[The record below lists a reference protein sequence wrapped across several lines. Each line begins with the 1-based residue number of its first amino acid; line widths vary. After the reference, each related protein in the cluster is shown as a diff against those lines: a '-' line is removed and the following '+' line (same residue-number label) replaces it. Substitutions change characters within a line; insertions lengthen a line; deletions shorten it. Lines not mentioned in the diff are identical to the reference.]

1 MSVTGALHVLLA
13 CVAAL
18 CALVVAVDP
27 ERLRARWAQRGALAS
42 AALSL
47 LLALWGQRA
56 FEAGRLRTVYAN
68 SRTAGEWL
76 ERHMHVGLLALCFSA
91 VLGLMSEA
99 RPARQRRMVAWA
111 VVACTAAA
119 LFCDALVHARAPVA
133 SLE

>member
-18 CALVVAVDP
+18 CAVVVAVEPDRP
-27 ERLRARWAQRGALAS
+27 GARWAQRGALVSS
-42 AALSL
+42 AASL
-47 LLALWGQRA
+47 LLALWGLRA
-56 FEAGRLRTVYAN
+56 FEAGRLRTVYEN

-76 ERHMHVGLLALCFSA
+76 ARHMHVGALGLCFSA
-91 VLGLMSEA
+91 ALGLMSEG
-99 RPARQRRMVAWA
+99 RPARQRRAVAWA
-111 VVACTAAA
+111 GVLCTTAA